1 MKEKEK
7 VRVFKI
13 GGKVIDNESLLEQF
27 LIDFSSVPGK
37 KVLIHGGGKI
47 ATAISEK
54 LGIKAVMV
62 DGRRVTDKDTLEVVL
77 MVYGGLINKKIVA
90 RLQSLG
96 INAMGLSGADLN
108 IVQAHKRPVKTV
120 DYGFVGDV
128 DGVNN
133 KGLSFLLDNDILPVL
148 APLSH
153 DGQGQ
158 MLNTN
163 ADTIAAVAAI
173 GLSASYEVELFFC
186 FEKKGVLQDQNNED
200 SVIQEISFSDFDQL
214 KSSGVVSE
222 GMLPKLENSFDCIR
236 KGVGKVIICHFST
249 IKEIDAAHFPG
260 TLLHG

>member
-1 MKEKEK
+1 MKEK

-13 GGKVIDNESLLEQF
+13 GGKVIDNEALLEQF
-27 LIDFSSVPGK
+27 LLDFSRVQGK

-47 ATAISEK
+47 ATTISEK
-54 LGIKAVMV
+54 LGIKANMV
-62 DGRRVTDKDTLEVVL
+62 DGRRVTDKDTLDVVL

-96 INAMGLSGADLN
+96 INAVGLSGADLN
-108 IVQAHKRPVKTV
+108 VVQAHKRPIKTV

-128 DGVNN
+128 DKVNHD
-133 KGLSFLLDNDILPVL
+133 GLGFLLTNDILPVL

-153 DGQGQ
+153 DGRGQ

-173 GLSASYEVELFFC
+173 GLSTIFEVELFFC
-186 FEKKGVLQDQNNED
+186 FEKKGVLRDQNDEE
-200 SVIQEISFSDFDQL
+200 SVIAEISFSDFAGY
-214 KSSGVVSE
+214 KEKEIVSG
-222 GMLPKLENSFDCIR
+222 GMLPKLENSFDCIQR
-236 KGVGKVIICHFST
+236 GVSRVIICHFSA
-249 IKEIDAAHFPG
+249 IKELDSHRFPG